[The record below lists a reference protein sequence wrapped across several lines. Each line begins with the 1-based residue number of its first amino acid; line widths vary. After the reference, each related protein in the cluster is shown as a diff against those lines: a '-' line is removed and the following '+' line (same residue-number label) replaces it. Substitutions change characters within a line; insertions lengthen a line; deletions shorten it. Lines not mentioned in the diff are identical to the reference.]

1 MGFRKDNI
9 KIMPLIIEKGD
20 DATIWGRIDF
30 DNQLIVDH
38 ANSIEKLEKKMKKLL
53 TDFFEIDPDQ
63 VQFKFE
69 YDLTTLFLH
78 KQFLNISAIAEKAGI
93 NPSLM
98 RQYAIGKKFPS
109 KERAKMIEMII
120 KDLGRE
126 LLAIKVSTKKI
137 EQTKTKSKKNRIRS
151 GKISQ

>member
-109 KERAKMIEMII
+109 KEIVPFLMVTVAVSVRC
-120 KDLGRE
+120 
-126 LLAIKVSTKKI
+126 LLTL
-137 EQTKTKSKKNRIRS
+137 
-151 GKISQ
+151 